1 MSQGTT
7 WFFVTCAKIEMDR
20 FKGILAVLVGAVSFG
35 ILSTF
40 VKKAYEKGFTLGEV
54 TGVQALFGM
63 LLLWLTLLVLY
74 TSYRRYFKQYAGKSN
89 RWIMVISGISTGA
102 VSVLYY
108 KCVQLVPASLAIVL
122 LMQYI
127 WIGQMIEFIVFRER
141 PKRRNVIGILII
153 LLATLLATGLFEQ
166 DFLSVNLMG
175 IVYGMLAASAYAIF
189 IIVNGRV
196 GNDYPPLRKSAYMVS
211 GACLFIFL
219 LLQPFTLFNTDRL
232 VQIGP
237 YGLLLS
243 VFGTV
248 LPPVMFAYGM
258 PKIGISLG
266 SILSS
271 VELPVAICMSYFV
284 LHEQV
289 SLLQTIGVIAIL
301 GVVVFL
307 NLPRKT
313 V

>member
-1 MSQGTT
+1 ME
-7 WFFVTCAKIEMDR
+7 KI
-20 FKGILAVLVGAVSFG
+20 KGIIAVFVGAASFG

-40 VKKAYEKGFTLGEV
+40 VKKAYAKGFTLGEV

-63 LLLWLTLLVLY
+63 ILLWATLLLLY
-74 TSYRRYFKQYAGKSN
+74 VGYRKYFKRYARKSS
-89 RWIMVISGISTGA
+89 RWTILISGISTGA
-102 VSVLYY
+102 VSLLYY

-127 WIGQMIEFIVFRER
+127 WIGQLIEFLLFKER
-141 PKRRNVIGILII
+141 PTRRNIIGIFVI
-153 LLATLLATGLFEQ
+153 LLATVLATGLLEQ
-166 DFLSVNLMG
+166 DFHRLDMMG
-175 IVYGMLAASAYAIF
+175 IFYGMLAASAYAIF

-196 GNDYPPLRKSAYMVS
+196 GNDHPPLQKSAFMVS
-211 GACLFIFL
+211 GACLFIFI
-219 LLQPFTLFNTDRL
+219 LLQPFSLFHTDTLL
-232 VQIGP
+232 EIAP

-271 VELPVAICMSYFV
+271 VELPVAVCMSYFV
-284 LHEQV
+284 LHEAV
-289 SLLQTIGVIAIL
+289 SMLQFAGVICIL
-301 GVVVFL
+301 VVVVVL
-307 NLPRKT
+307 NMPKGSNRST
-313 V
+313 Q

>member
-1 MSQGTT
+1 
-7 WFFVTCAKIEMDR
+7 MDR
-20 FKGILAVLVGAVSFG
+20 IKGIVAVLIGAVSFG

-63 LLLWLTLLVLY
+63 LLLWLTLFVLY
-74 TSYRRYFKQYAGKSN
+74 VGYRKYFQQYAAKSN
-89 RWIMVISGISTGA
+89 RWIMLISGVSTGA

-127 WIGQMIEFIVFRER
+127 WIGQLIAFIVFKER
-141 PKRRNVIGILII
+141 PKRRDIIGILVI

-166 DFLSVNLMG
+166 DFHAVDLTG
-175 IVYGMLAASAYAIF
+175 IVYGMLAASAYAVF

-196 GNDYPPLRKSAYMVS
+196 GNDYPPLQKSAYMVS

-219 LLQPFTLFNTDRL
+219 LLQPITLFNTDTL

-289 SLLQTIGVIAIL
+289 SFLQAIGVIAIL

-313 V
+313 T

>member
-1 MSQGTT
+1 ME
-7 WFFVTCAKIEMDR
+7 KI
-20 FKGILAVLVGAVSFG
+20 KGIIAVFVGAASFG

-40 VKKAYEKGFTLGEV
+40 VKKAYAKGFTLGEV

-63 LLLWLTLLVLY
+63 ILLWATLLLLY
-74 TSYRRYFKQYAGKSN
+74 VGYRKYFKRYARKSS
-89 RWIMVISGISTGA
+89 RWMILISGISTGA
-102 VSVLYY
+102 VSLLYY

-127 WIGQMIEFIVFRER
+127 WIGQLIEFLVFKER
-141 PKRRNVIGILII
+141 PTRRNIVGIFVI
-153 LLATLLATGLFEQ
+153 LLATVLATGLLEQ
-166 DFLSVNLMG
+166 DFHTLDMMG
-175 IVYGMLAASAYAIF
+175 IFYGMLAASAYAIF

-196 GNDYPPLRKSAYMVS
+196 GNDHPPLQKSAFMVS
-211 GACLFIFL
+211 GACLFIFI
-219 LLQPFTLFNTDRL
+219 LLQPFSLFHTDTLL
-232 VQIGP
+232 EIGP

-271 VELPVAICMSYFV
+271 VELPVAVCMSYFV
-284 LHEQV
+284 LHETV
-289 SLLQTIGVIAIL
+289 SMLQFA
-301 GVVVFL
+301 GVVCILVVVVVL
-307 NLPRKT
+307 NMPKGSNSST
-313 V
+313 P

>member
-1 MSQGTT
+1 ME
-7 WFFVTCAKIEMDR
+7 KI
-20 FKGILAVLVGAVSFG
+20 KGIIAVFVGAASFG

-40 VKKAYEKGFTLGEV
+40 VKKAYAKGFTLGEV

-63 LLLWLTLLVLY
+63 ILLWATLLLLY
-74 TSYRRYFKQYAGKSN
+74 VGYRKYFRRYARKSS
-89 RWIMVISGISTGA
+89 RWAILISGISTGA
-102 VSVLYY
+102 VSLLYY

-127 WIGQMIEFIVFRER
+127 WIGQLIEFLVFKER
-141 PKRRNVIGILII
+141 PTRRNIIGIFVI
-153 LLATLLATGLFEQ
+153 LLATILATGLLEQ
-166 DFLSVNLMG
+166 DFHTLDIMG
-175 IVYGMLAASAYAIF
+175 IFYGMLAASAYAIF

-196 GNDYPPLRKSAYMVS
+196 GNDHPPLQKSAFMVS
-211 GACLFIFL
+211 GACLFIFI
-219 LLQPFTLFNTDRL
+219 LLQPFSLFQTDTLL
-232 VQIGP
+232 EIGP

-271 VELPVAICMSYFV
+271 VELPVAVCMSYFV

-289 SLLQTIGVIAIL
+289 SMLQFA
-301 GVVVFL
+301 GVVCILVVVVVL
-307 NLPRKT
+307 NMPKGSNSST
-313 V
+313 Q

>member
-1 MSQGTT
+1 
-7 WFFVTCAKIEMDR
+7 MDR
-20 FKGILAVLVGAVSFG
+20 IKGIVAVFIGAASFG

-63 LLLWLTLLVLY
+63 LILWLTLLFVH
-74 TSYRRYFKQYAGKSN
+74 TCYRAYFLKYPGKSN
-89 RWIMVISGISTGA
+89 PWVILLSGISTGA
-102 VSVLYY
+102 VSLLYY

-127 WIGQMIEFIVFRER
+127 WIGQLIEFIVFKER
-141 PKRRNVIGILII
+141 PTRKNVIGIIVI
-153 LLATLLATGLFEQ
+153 LLATMLATGLLEH
-166 DFLSVNLMG
+166 DFHTIDLMG
-175 IVYGMLAASAYAIF
+175 IFYGMLAASAYAIF

-196 GNDYPPLRKSAYMVS
+196 GNDRPPLQKSAYMVS
-211 GACLFIFL
+211 GACLFIFI
-219 LLQPFTLFNTDRL
+219 LLQPFTLFQPDTFL
-232 VQIGP
+232 KIGP

-243 VFGTV
+243 IFGTV

-266 SILSS
+266 SILSA

-284 LHEQV
+284 LHEHV
-289 SLLQTIGVIAIL
+289 SLLQGVGVIAIL
-301 GVVVFL
+301 AVVVVL
-307 NLPRKT
+307 NIRKKT
-313 V
+313 S